1 MSLSLGEY
9 LRQTRESRNLTLEQV
24 AQATRVK
31 LSYLRAFESDEP
43 ALLPSKV
50 QARGYL
56 RLIATALDIDPQPLL
71 DAWPD
76 KAIIL
81 PVIESMPQAKE
92 DESSTGSTEQ
102 STDSPITDESIP
114 QPTIEPQI
122 LDMVDSPQVESPP
135 PPAGS
140 SSFVFSQIGQQL
152 RNQRETLGI
161 SIEDAERFTRLKI
174 RYLQAIE
181 EGRLGDL
188 PSLVQGR
195 GMLRNYAHFL
205 NMDSDAILDE
215 FAEGLQL
222 RRVERSEAENPLV
235 DKSSS
240 PKSRKRAHP
249 NTGLRRFLTPD
260 LMIGGV
266 LFLILA
272 VFVIWGTARVSGL
285 QNQAASPTVPS
296 ISELLINETVQPA
309 LIEMTPTSPNPLSTG
324 DIDAPRQPVTTEG
337 GETAPTE
344 FISANN
350 DPVQVYIVANQ
361 RTWMRVTVDNR
372 VAFDGRTV
380 PGSAYPFT
388 GKESIELVCG
398 NGAGIEVIHNQNN
411 LGLLGAAGEVVRLI
425 FTAEG
430 TLLPT
435 PLFTLTP
442 SPTSQPTETP
452 RPSPTQPTSTVTPL
466 LP

>member
-1 MSLSLGEY
+1 MPLSLGEY
-9 LRQTRESRNLTLEQV
+9 LRQTRESRSLTLEQL

-31 LSYLRAFESDEP
+31 LSYLRALESDEP
-43 ALLPSKV
+43 SLLPSKV

-56 RLIATALDIDPQPLL
+56 RLIASQLQIDPQPIL
-71 DAWPD
+71 AAYPD
-76 KAIIL
+76 KAVVL
-81 PVIESMPQAKE
+81 PAVEIESQAADAE
-92 DESSTGSTEQ
+92 STVAPPAIAPAEETNPPVVDESQ
-102 STDSPITDESIP
+102 VLLAES
-114 QPTIEPQI
+114 QP
-122 LDMVDSPQVESPP
+122 VESPP

-161 SIEDAERFTRLKI
+161 SLDDAERFTRLKS

-181 EGRLGDL
+181 EGRLENL

-205 NMDSDAILDE
+205 NMDGDAILDQ

-222 RRVERSEAENPLV
+222 RRVERSDVVNPAV
-235 DKSSS
+235 DKTTST
-240 PKSRKRAHP
+240 KARKRAR
-249 NTGLRRFLTPD
+249 TSAGWRRFITPD
-260 LMIGGV
+260 LMTGAV

-272 VFVIWGTARVSGL
+272 VFVLWGSARVSGL
-285 QNQAASPTVPS
+285 QNQNASPTAPS
-296 ISELLINETVQPA
+296 ISELLVNETAQPG
-309 LIEMTPTSPNPLSTG
+309 LIEMTPTNPNAPTTG
-324 DIDAPRQPVTTEG
+324 DIDAPPQPASPESA
-337 GETAPTE
+337 EAAPTE
-344 FISANN
+344 IIPANN
-350 DPVQVYIVANQ
+350 DPVQVYVVANQ

-388 GKESIELVCG
+388 GRESIELVSG
-398 NGAGIEVIHNQNN
+398 NGAGIEVIYNQNN
-411 LGLLGAAGEVVRLI
+411 LGLLGSAGEVVRLI
-425 FTAEG
+425 FTAQG
-430 TLLPT
+430 TLVPT

-442 SPTSQPTETP
+442 SPTPQPTETP
-452 RPSPTQPTSTVTPL
+452 RPSPTQPTPTVTPL